1 MPGEILTS
9 KKSKTSSS
17 WGAAALAA
25 IAVIVLT
32 ALFMHGMKM
41 IGTLAVW
48 WSDSTH
54 FDHEITLAA
63 KRHGIPPELVKA
75 LILRE
80 SRYRPRA
87 VGKSGEIGLMQ
98 LIPPGR
104 PGAVSEWMRVNK
116 RPAPSA
122 KELFQVPLNLEIGCW
137 YLGRAY
143 RKWSSYRC
151 RTELAL
157 AEYNAG
163 ATRSTRWK
171 PDDINGDVLR
181 RIDIASTVNYV
192 TFIMEH
198 YQRYLREKHKK
209 NQ

>member
-1 MPGEILTS
+1 MY
-9 KKSKTSSS
+9 
-17 WGAAALAA
+17 
-25 IAVIVLT
+25 
-32 ALFMHGMKM
+32 GMKM

-48 WSDSTH
+48 WSDSSR
-54 FDHEITLAA
+54 FDTEINYAA
-63 KRHGIPPELVKA
+63 KKHGIPPELVKA

-80 SRYRPRA
+80 SRYRARA
-87 VGKSGEIGLMQ
+87 VGKQGEIGLMQ

-116 RPAPSA
+116 RPAPSPN
-122 KELFQVPLNLEIGCW
+122 ELFKVPLNLEIGCW

-143 RKWSSYRC
+143 RKWSNYRC

-163 ATRSTRWK
+163 TSRSAKWK
-171 PDDINGDVLR
+171 PDTTNGDVIS
-181 RIDIASTVNYV
+181 RIDIKSTVSYV

-198 YQRYLREKHKK
+198 YQRYLQEKSK
-209 NQ
+209 NAQ